1 MSASVLMS
9 RENLPLS
16 STNQDAA
23 ALEPPSK
30 QARLLEQ
37 PCSFKVKLLNEH
49 AKPPQRGSEAA
60 AGYDLFRCDHRIAGL
75 NFCRSCCMHLH
86 SAFSRVAVRRPQS
99 NQIAVLACS
108 SEDTVIPARGRKLV
122 KTGIAIH
129 TPPGT
134 YGRVAPRSG
143 LAVNHFIDVGAGV
156 IDEDY
161 RGEVRVL
168 LFNHEGQDF
177 TGTLGV

>member
-1 MSASVLMS
+1 MHTVTDACVPSAIH
-9 RENLPLS
+9 
-16 STNQDAA
+16 
-23 ALEPPSK
+23 
-30 QARLLEQ
+30 LL
-37 PCSFKVKLLNEH
+37 FHN
-49 AKPPQRGSEAA
+49 
-60 AGYDLFRCDHRIAGL
+60 
-75 NFCRSCCMHLH
+75 
-86 SAFSRVAVRRPQS
+86 
-99 NQIAVLACS
+99 CS
-108 SEDTVIPARGRKLV
+108 SEDTTIPARGRKLV

-168 LFNHEGQDF
+168 LFNHEAQDF
-177 TGTLGV
+177 QGAGGVLVKLCCAR